1 MNENGIRL
9 AWSGAGLM
17 IRGSLAGPR
26 AIRWAVA
33 ELLEDGSFRDR
44 AGEIA
49 AWSRTHNGPETGAL
63 SIEALVG

>member
-1 MNENGIRL
+1 NENGIRL

-33 ELLEDGSFRDR
+33 ELLGDESFRER
-44 AGEIA
+44 AREIA
-49 AWSRTHNGPETGAL
+49 AWSRTHDGPETGAL
-63 SIEALVG
+63 AIEALVG